1 MRITRTILAILGG
14 AAVACAGLAAVSA
27 DGPGGT
33 PTPAPGCAMH
43 STQDEGVD
51 SRGDQVMGFAHEK
64 TSHHFRLTPSG
75 GSIEADAKDPDD
87 TESRDQIRAH
97 LRHIAKMF
105 SEGDFEA
112 PMLIHDQVPPG
123 VPVLK
128 QLRSQIRYQFEST
141 PQGGR
146 VVISTKNPQ
155 ALAAI
160 HDFLRFQ
167 IREHRTGD
175 STEVTHASPR

>member
-1 MRITRTILAILGG
+1 
-14 AAVACAGLAAVSA
+14 
-27 DGPGGT
+27 
-33 PTPAPGCAMH
+33 
-43 STQDEGVD
+43 
-51 SRGDQVMGFAHEK
+51 MGFAHGK
-64 TSHHFRLTPSG
+64 TTHHFRLTTSG

-97 LRHIAKMF
+97 FRHIAKMF

-123 VPVLK
+123 VHVLK
-128 QLRSQIRYQFEST
+128 RLSGQIQYQFEPT
-141 PQGGR
+141 RQGGR
-146 VVISTKNPQ
+146 VVITTKNSE

-160 HDFLRFQ
+160 HEFLRFQ

-175 STEVTHASPR
+175 PTEVTQASPR

>member
-1 MRITRTILAILGG
+1 MRFTRAILTIFGG
-14 AAVACAGLAAVSA
+14 AAVACVGLAASSA
-27 DGPGGT
+27 EGPGVT

-43 STQDEGVD
+43 SAHEERVD
-51 SRGDQVMGFAHEK
+51 SRGDQVMGFAHER

-75 GSIEADAKDPDD
+75 GSIEVDAKDPDD

-97 LRHIAKMF
+97 LRHVAKMF

-112 PMLIHDQVPPG
+112 PMLIHGQVPPG
-123 VPVLK
+123 APVLR
-128 QLRSQIRYQFEST
+128 QLRSNVRYLFEPT

-155 ALAAI
+155 ALVAV

-175 STEVTHASPR
+175 STEVAQSSPR